1 MDKAK
6 TLVLTCDNV
15 SLIRVLIENHTSK
28 DVAELFKA
36 VSQAGASAYVVNL
49 FPDDDG
55 AVCFAVSDE
64 HLGKVMGL
72 MGKHSDFPYTV
83 SYGNTMITVKHQNV
97 SETAAAISKVVKVLK
112 EVNVKE
118 EYISASV
125 NEVCLMVKGS
135 RADEVLQKLKKL
147 TIENESD
154 VVK

>member
-1 MDKAK
+1 MDKEK
-6 TLVLTCDNV
+6 TVVLVEDEI
-15 SLIRVLIENHTSK
+15 SLIRVCTKNQTSK
-28 DVAELFKA
+28 DIAELFKRI
-36 VSQAGASAYVVNL
+36 GKEKASAFVINL
-49 FPDDDG
+49 FPLDDG
-55 AVCFAVSDE
+55 GLCFAVRDE

-72 MGKHSDFPYTV
+72 MGKFYDLPYTV
-83 SYGNTMITVKHQNV
+83 GFGNTMITVKYHNL
-97 SETAAAISKVVKVLK
+97 SATASAICDVAKILQ